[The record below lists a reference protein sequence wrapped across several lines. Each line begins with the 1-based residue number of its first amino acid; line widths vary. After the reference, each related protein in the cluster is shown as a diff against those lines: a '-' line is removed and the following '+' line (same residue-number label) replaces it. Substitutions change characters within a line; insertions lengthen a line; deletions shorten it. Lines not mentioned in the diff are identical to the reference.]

1 MGISLNGLTPAGTY
15 PGLIKT
21 GDNTAIDG
29 TPKVLSDG
37 NGNNLPM
44 EVSTTGV
51 NFTNNLQQGGVAVPT
66 ASQVAAKQDTL
77 VSGTNIKTI
86 NSTSIL
92 GSGNINVVT
101 SPSGVSGAIQ
111 FSNGSAFASDASN
124 LFWDD
129 TNNRLGVGTNAPTAT
144 AHFRGIGTS
153 SATTSLLIQNSAG
166 NSALQVRDDNN
177 VFVINN
183 NSDAVFN
190 VSNGSNF
197 GLSIFGFQNSPV
209 IGSFS
214 SIAFG
219 QYGTSKTQGAL
230 TSTTMFVDVAN
241 RNVGIGTTSPS
252 ARTHIVGSGST
263 SATTSL
269 LVQNSAGTELF
280 RVYDNT
286 GIVGAGARFGD
297 VIVGNYVFNGTNIRE
312 ISVNANA
319 LVMQATQGTGVVMGT
334 TTLDASAFLQV
345 NSTTR
350 GFLPPRMTTTQKNAI
365 ASPAAGLVVYDS
377 TTNKLCCYN
386 GSTWNDLF

>member
-1 MGISLNGLTPAGTY
+1 
-15 PGLIKT
+15 
-21 GDNTAIDG
+21 
-29 TPKVLSDG
+29 
-37 NGNNLPM
+37 
-44 EVSTTGV
+44 
-51 NFTNNLQQGGVAVPT
+51 
-66 ASQVAAKQDTL
+66 
-77 VSGTNIKTI
+77 
-86 NSTSIL
+86 
-92 GSGNINVVT
+92 
-101 SPSGVSGAIQ
+101 
-111 FSNGSAFASDASN
+111 

-269 LVQNSAGTELF
+269 LVQNSAGRTALK
-280 RVYDNT
+280 VADN
-286 GIVGAGARFGD
+286 
-297 VIVGNYVFNGTNIRE
+297 
-312 ISVNANA
+312 
-319 LVMQATQGTGVVMGT
+319 GVVTIGADDKSGEQLAFVGLYGTRLRILTNSSVDGITGSVINSALDFTSNDLILSSKAASTTSNVYVIPTSFTSLSGSVLVNT
-334 TTLDASAFLQV
+334 TTDVASSVLTV
-345 NSTTR
+345 NSTTK